1 MSTITDLNYL
11 KIVLETALLTAQE
24 PLTVNQL
31 KKLFTEDVKA
41 ALINDILDEIQQ
53 NWKGRG
59 VELVKLASGWRFRA
73 RAEFTPYLAR
83 LAPEKPPRYSRAV
96 METLAIIAYR
106 QPVTRGDIEDIRGVT
121 VSSQIIQSL
130 ENRGWID
137 TVGHRETDHLR
148 IVGLIEIAA
157 EFAVDVLK
165 PGGAFVA
172 KAFQGGETAEI
183 IGKLKRHF
191 AKVQHFKPKASRQD
205 SSEVFLVATG
215 FKGR

>member
-41 ALINDILDEIQQ
+41 ALINDILDEVQQ

-83 LAPEKPPRYSRAV
+83 LTPEKPPRYSRAV
-96 METLAIIAYR
+96 METLAIIAYK
-106 QPVTRGDIEDIRGVT
+106 QPVTRGDIEAIRGVS
-121 VSSQIIQSL
+121 VSTSVMQTLL
-130 ENRGWID
+130 ERGWIE
-137 TVGHRETDHLR
+137 VIGHKDVPGRPGLYASTHKFLDDLGFNTLR
-148 IVGLIEIAA
+148 DLPPLAELGTLVLPEQLAA
-157 EFAVDVLK
+157 NVDED
-165 PGGAFVA
+165 
-172 KAFQGGETAEI
+172 GEVPLADEAPQNTE
-183 IGKLKRHF
+183 
-191 AKVQHFKPKASRQD
+191 QES
-205 SSEVFLVATG
+205 
-215 FKGR
+215 